1 MSPLFFNMYKGGVT
15 KEVKMGMGRIG
26 MKFLE
31 EGREWILP
39 GLLHAEN
46 WIFCGVAEEDLK
58 VMMRRFVEVCR
69 RRGVKVNENKNKVM
83 VIGGEEED
91 YNGETE
97 RTSSTEKDM
106 LCLLRGREQSRM
118 EIIMSSICESR

>member
-69 RRGVKVNENKNKVM
+69 RRGVKVNKNKNKVM
-83 VIGGEEED
+83 VIGGEEGLECD
-91 YNGETE
+91 IPGDGYNW
-97 RTSSTEKDM
+97 SK
-106 LCLLRGREQSRM
+106 CQSLN
-118 EIIMSSICESR
+118 ILDVL